1 MFRVTR
7 YPMIS
12 KTESGRV
19 GYRKKYRV
27 AGRVRV
33 PAGHWSCSISSC
45 YCATHIIF
53 AISLFASKCPICKKR
68 AKWVWIYSSQGSR
81 GSLSWTAT
89 GGLTKQTQPKYD
101 SERAGQN
108 LAPGNLLL
116 IYLIQVFLRV
126 FSPSV
131 YTWKYSSAKQ
141 KFQNSRWWIWSK
153 HSVAFVKDQFRLAWS
168 SLGSPVFCRHTKNKE
183 ISQDY
188 YFPSRHTLCTSYLG
202 RLLGFVIGGI
212 NLNRSTSSVHSQP
225 TANFLCY
232 VLLSESAQY

>member
-1 MFRVTR
+1 MFQ
-7 YPMIS
+7 
-12 KTESGRV
+12 
-19 GYRKKYRV
+19 
-27 AGRVRV
+27 
-33 PAGHWSCSISSC
+33 SCSISSC
-45 YCATHIIF
+45 YCTTHIIF
-53 AISLFASKCPICKKR
+53 AISLFVYKCPICKNR

-108 LAPGNLLL
+108 LASGNLLL
-116 IYLIQVFLRV
+116 IYWIQAFLRV
-126 FSPSV
+126 FSCIHETIAVERKSFKIADEEYEASTLLLLSKTNLDWLGLV
-131 YTWKYSSAKQ
+131 WGVLFSAG
-141 KFQNSRWWIWSK
+141 I
-153 HSVAFVKDQFRLAWS
+153 
-168 SLGSPVFCRHTKNKE
+168 TKIKE
-183 ISQDY
+183 ISKDY

-232 VLLSESAQY
+232 VLLSESGQY

>member
-1 MFRVTR
+1 MFQ
-7 YPMIS
+7 
-12 KTESGRV
+12 
-19 GYRKKYRV
+19 
-27 AGRVRV
+27 
-33 PAGHWSCSISSC
+33 SCSISSC
-45 YCATHIIF
+45 YCTTHIIF

-108 LAPGNLLL
+108 LAPGNLHL
-116 IYLIQVFLRV
+116 IYLIQAFYVYFHLQCILENIAV
-126 FSPSV
+126 ESKSFKIADEEYEASALLLLSKTNLDWLGLVWGVLFS
-131 YTWKYSSAKQ
+131 AA
-141 KFQNSRWWIWSK
+141 I
-153 HSVAFVKDQFRLAWS
+153 
-168 SLGSPVFCRHTKNKE
+168 TKIKE
-183 ISQDY
+183 ISKDY

-225 TANFLCY
+225 TANFFY
-232 VLLSESAQY
+232 VLLSENAQY

>member
-1 MFRVTR
+1 M
-7 YPMIS
+7 S
-12 KTESGRV
+12 Q
-19 GYRKKYRV
+19 
-27 AGRVRV
+27 
-33 PAGHWSCSISSC
+33 SCSISSC
-45 YCATHIIF
+45 YCTTHIIF

-116 IYLIQVFLRV
+116 IYLIRVFLRV

-131 YTWKYSSAKQ
+131 ESKSFKIADEEYEASALLLL
-141 KFQNSRWWIWSK
+141 SK
-153 HSVAFVKDQFRLAWS
+153 TNLDW
-168 SLGSPVFCRHTKNKE
+168 LGLVWGVLFSAAITKIKE
-183 ISQDY
+183 ISKDY

-225 TANFLCY
+225 TANLLGY
-232 VLLSESAQY
+232 ILLSESAQY

>member
-1 MFRVTR
+1 MFQ
-7 YPMIS
+7 
-12 KTESGRV
+12 
-19 GYRKKYRV
+19 
-27 AGRVRV
+27 
-33 PAGHWSCSISSC
+33 SCSISSC
-45 YCATHIIF
+45 YCTTHIIF

-108 LAPGNLLL
+108 LAPGNLHL
-116 IYLIQVFLRV
+116 IYLIQAFYVYFHLQCILENIAV
-126 FSPSV
+126 ESKSFKIADEEYEASALLLLSKTNLDWLGLVWGVLFS
-131 YTWKYSSAKQ
+131 AG
-141 KFQNSRWWIWSK
+141 I
-153 HSVAFVKDQFRLAWS
+153 
-168 SLGSPVFCRHTKNKE
+168 TKIKE
-183 ISQDY
+183 ISKDY

-225 TANFLCY
+225 TANFFY
-232 VLLSESAQY
+232 VLLSENAQY

>member
-1 MFRVTR
+1 MFQ
-7 YPMIS
+7 
-12 KTESGRV
+12 
-19 GYRKKYRV
+19 
-27 AGRVRV
+27 
-33 PAGHWSCSISSC
+33 SCSISSC
-45 YCATHIIF
+45 YCTTHIIF

-108 LAPGNLLL
+108 LAPGNLHL
-116 IYLIQVFLRV
+116 IYLIQAFYVYFHLQCILENIAV
-126 FSPSV
+126 ESKSFKIADEEYEASALLLLSKTNLDWLGLVWGVLFS
-131 YTWKYSSAKQ
+131 AG
-141 KFQNSRWWIWSK
+141 I
-153 HSVAFVKDQFRLAWS
+153 
-168 SLGSPVFCRHTKNKE
+168 TKTKE
-183 ISQDY
+183 ISKDY

-225 TANFLCY
+225 TANFFY
-232 VLLSESAQY
+232 VLLSENAQY

>member
-1 MFRVTR
+1 MFQ
-7 YPMIS
+7 
-12 KTESGRV
+12 
-19 GYRKKYRV
+19 
-27 AGRVRV
+27 
-33 PAGHWSCSISSC
+33 SCSISSC
-45 YCATHIIF
+45 YCTTHIIF

-108 LAPGNLLL
+108 LAPGNLHL
-116 IYLIQVFLRV
+116 IYLIQAFYVYFHLQCILENIAV
-126 FSPSV
+126 ESKSFKIADEEYEASALLLLSKTNLEWLGLVWGVLFS
-131 YTWKYSSAKQ
+131 AG
-141 KFQNSRWWIWSK
+141 I
-153 HSVAFVKDQFRLAWS
+153 
-168 SLGSPVFCRHTKNKE
+168 TKIKE
-183 ISQDY
+183 ISKDY

-225 TANFLCY
+225 TANFFY
-232 VLLSESAQY
+232 VLLSENAQY

>member
-1 MFRVTR
+1 M
-7 YPMIS
+7 S
-12 KTESGRV
+12 Q
-19 GYRKKYRV
+19 
-27 AGRVRV
+27 
-33 PAGHWSCSISSC
+33 SCSISSC
-45 YCATHIIF
+45 YCTTHIIF

-116 IYLIQVFLRV
+116 IYLIRVFLRV

-131 YTWKYSSAKQ
+131 ESKSFKIADGEYEASALLLL
-141 KFQNSRWWIWSK
+141 SK
-153 HSVAFVKDQFRLAWS
+153 TNLDW
-168 SLGSPVFCRHTKNKE
+168 LGLVWGVLFSAAITKIKE
-183 ISQDY
+183 ISKDY

-232 VLLSESAQY
+232 ILLSESAQY

>member
-1 MFRVTR
+1 MFQ
-7 YPMIS
+7 
-12 KTESGRV
+12 
-19 GYRKKYRV
+19 
-27 AGRVRV
+27 
-33 PAGHWSCSISSC
+33 SCSISSC
-45 YCATHIIF
+45 YCTTHIIF

-108 LAPGNLLL
+108 LAPGNLHL
-116 IYLIQVFLRV
+116 IYLIQAFYVYFHLQCILENIAV
-126 FSPSV
+126 ESKSFKIADEEYEASALLLLSKTNLDWLGLVWGVLFS
-131 YTWKYSSAKQ
+131 AG
-141 KFQNSRWWIWSK
+141 I
-153 HSVAFVKDQFRLAWS
+153 
-168 SLGSPVFCRHTKNKE
+168 TKIKE
-183 ISQDY
+183 ISKDY

-232 VLLSESAQY
+232 VLLSESGQY

>member
-1 MFRVTR
+1 MFQS
-7 YPMIS
+7 YSM
-12 KTESGRV
+12 
-19 GYRKKYRV
+19 
-27 AGRVRV
+27 
-33 PAGHWSCSISSC
+33 SSC
-45 YCATHIIF
+45 YCTTHIIF

-108 LAPGNLLL
+108 LAPGNLHL
-116 IYLIQVFLRV
+116 IYLIQAFYVYFHLQCILENIAV
-126 FSPSV
+126 ESKSFKIADEEYEASALLLLSKTNLDWLGLVWGVLFS
-131 YTWKYSSAKQ
+131 AG
-141 KFQNSRWWIWSK
+141 I
-153 HSVAFVKDQFRLAWS
+153 
-168 SLGSPVFCRHTKNKE
+168 TKIKE
-183 ISQDY
+183 ISKDY

-232 VLLSESAQY
+232 VLLSESGQY